1 MRKFMDRNAGR
12 GGADEVAGPAGEHA
26 VEPFADVRPATGVK
40 ESAVSAGGDADA
52 DLEIARVG
60 EHVSS
65 VVQAANQAARR
76 IEEDARIH
84 AERLRERVQKQ
95 AASTLDDARREAEK
109 LLVEAERLRTEAESE
124 SKEIR
129 ERAETYAAEKL
140 RDAEAEAAGVVARAE
155 RLAQA
160 SASAAEERS
169 RWLESNVEL
178 AEKRLKQLATG
189 LFDTASRLQGLIE
202 RPGAHAPGEESASEP
217 MGEEASAPAGEGLLD
232 EALVASVTRMEPEP
246 RSERKEKTKRD

>member
-1 MRKFMDRNAGR
+1 LEGGGVVRKFMDRGAGR
-12 GGADEVAGPAGEHA
+12 GEADEVAGPAGEDA
-26 VEPFADVRPATGVK
+26 VERFPDARPVTAVT
-40 ESAVSAGGDADA
+40 ESAGSAGGDADA
-52 DLEIARVG
+52 DVEIARVG

-65 VVQAANQAARR
+65 VVQAANQAAKR
-76 IEEDARIH
+76 IEEDARSH
-84 AERLRERVQKQ
+84 AERLRERTEKQ
-95 AASTLDDARREAEK
+95 AASTLDAARREAEK

-155 RLAQA
+155 RLARA

-189 LFDTASRLQGLIE
+189 LFDTASRLEGLSE
-202 RPGAHAPGEESASEP
+202 RPGAHPPGEEAASEP
-217 MGEEASAPAGEGLLD
+217 PGEEASEPAGEGLLD
-232 EALVASVTRMEPEP
+232 EALVASVTGNEPE
-246 RSERKEKTKRD
+246 

>member
-1 MRKFMDRNAGR
+1 MRKFMDRNAEREGSDDVAEPA
-12 GGADEVAGPAGEHA
+12 GGEVAVEAVADAGQGSA
-26 VEPFADVRPATGVK
+26 MPVS
-40 ESAVSAGGDADA
+40 ESAEQAGGEADA

-65 VVQAANQAARR
+65 VVQAANKAAKK
-76 IEEDARIH
+76 IEEEARVR
-84 AERLRERVQKQ
+84 AERLGERTQKQ

-109 LLVEAERLRTEAESE
+109 LLVEADRLRAEAENE
-124 SKEIR
+124 NKEIR

-178 AEKRLKQLATG
+178 TENRLQQLASG
-189 LFDTASRLQGLIE
+189 LFDTASRLKGLVE
-202 RPGAHAPGEESASEP
+202 RPVAEASGEESASEP
-217 MGEEASAPAGEGLLD
+217 SEEESLD
-232 EALVASVTRMEPEP
+232 EALASVARNGPE
-246 RSERKEKTKRD
+246 